1 MSAVAFFR
9 LKCDGGC
16 DRWLSDI
23 LSNDVARLTKGRG
36 RALTFTTVPDAVRA
50 GVTVGWTKCSCDPDV
65 QEFVADRPAHLHTPT
80 CEVAQHLA
88 LCGNCRAKKE
98 TETDG

>member
-23 LSNDVARLTKGRG
+23 LSNDVARLTKVRG
-36 RALTFTTVPDAVRA
+36 RALTFATEAEA
-50 GVTVGWTKCSCDPDV
+50 EQASITVGWTKHLKDGCMAV
-65 QEFVADRPAHLHTPT
+65 EGDRAWMHSRN
-80 CEVAQHLA
+80 CEVAQRLS